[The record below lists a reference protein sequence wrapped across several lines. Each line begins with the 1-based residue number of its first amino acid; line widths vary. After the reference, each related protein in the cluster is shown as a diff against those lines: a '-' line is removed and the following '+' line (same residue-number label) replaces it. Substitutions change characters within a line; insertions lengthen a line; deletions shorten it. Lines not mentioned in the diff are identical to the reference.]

1 LRPYQ
6 KSGVSRIKS
15 RYHPR
20 CPTDKEAKSAGKFHE
35 DYQIGGCSPAGG
47 YICHSRC
54 IRCKRWHSLPG
65 TRAVAVV
72 EDCARVALVSGEK
85 VQRNDAS
92 TCDNV
97 YAVCCLFDIRI
108 LDSAIPVRQTGAQ
121 TKDNLKHCIACAPW
135 NAGRH
140 ATTTPSSLS
149 GKTLCTMRS
158 RNDLPAGSWLLVR
171 GIAKNPHA
179 RERRGMFVPGLS
191 HGQD

>member
-1 LRPYQ
+1 MRPCQ
-6 KSGVSRIKS
+6 KSGVFRIKS

-20 CPTDKEAKSAGKFHE
+20 RPTDKEAKSAGKFHE
-35 DYQIGGCSPAGG
+35 DYQIGGGSPAGG

-54 IRCKRWHSLPG
+54 VRCKRWHSLPG

-72 EDCARVALVSGEK
+72 EGCARVALVSGDK

-92 TCDNV
+92 SCDNA
-97 YAVCCLFDIRI
+97 YAVCCLFDSRI
-108 LDSAIPVRQTGAQ
+108 LDSAIPDRQTGAQ
-121 TKDNLKHCIACAPW
+121 TKDNLKYCIASAPW
-135 NAGRH
+135 NTGRR

-149 GKTLCTMRS
+149 GKTLRTMRS
-158 RNDLPAGSWLLVR
+158 RNDLPAGSRLLVCR
-171 GIAKNPHA
+171 IAKNPHA